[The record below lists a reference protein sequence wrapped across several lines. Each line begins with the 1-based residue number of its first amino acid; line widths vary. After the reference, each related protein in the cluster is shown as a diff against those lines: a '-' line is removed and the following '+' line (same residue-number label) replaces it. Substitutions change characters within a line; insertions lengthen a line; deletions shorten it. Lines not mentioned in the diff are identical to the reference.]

1 MRNAMKNPL
10 VSVVIPAYNCASTIA
25 TAIDSAR
32 NQDVPVEI
40 IVINDGSGDDL
51 DGVMEQFRSVP
62 EVVYVHNHTNLGAAR
77 TRNAGVALAKGE
89 YVAFL
94 DGDDYWAP
102 HKLQKQLD
110 AMEKTGAV
118 LCATGREMM
127 TPEGKLTGRVIPVK
141 EKITY
146 RELLKHNS
154 INCSSVLLRTSVA
167 REFPMEHDDSHEDY
181 IMWLRVL
188 KKYESACVV
197 NEPLLKYRLSTTGKS
212 GNKLKSARMTYR
224 VYRYLGFG
232 FMKSCMLFVSYGFHG
247 VKKYAL
253 SYLGVRNE
261 A

>member
-1 MRNAMKNPL
+1 MKNPL
-10 VSVVIPAYNCASTIA
+10 VSVIIPAYNCAATIA
-25 TAIDSAR
+25 AAIDSVL

-40 IVINDGSGDDL
+40 IVINDGSTDDL
-51 DGVMEQFRSVP
+51 DAVMNRYRDVP
-62 EVVYVHNHTNLGAAR
+62 EVIYVHNECNMGAAR
-77 TRNAGVALAKGE
+77 TRNTGVSLAKGE

-102 HKLQKQLD
+102 GKLQKQLE

-118 LCATGREMM
+118 LCATARELM
-127 TPEGKLTGRVIPVK
+127 TPDGKLTGRVIPVK
-141 EKITY
+141 EKISY
-146 RELLKHNS
+146 RELLKHNC
-154 INCSSVLLRTSVA
+154 INCSSVLIRTAVA
-167 REFPMEHDDSHEDY
+167 REFPMDHDDSHEDY

-188 KKYESACVV
+188 KQYGAACAV

-212 GNKLKSARMTYR
+212 GSKLKSARMTYR

-232 FMKSCMLFVSYGFHG
+232 LVKSCALFVSYAFHG

-253 SYLGVRNE
+253 SYLGVKDE